1 MPSLKAQIEL
11 LNLEINI
18 IYKEIEHLN
27 FLINYI
33 EKARK
38 TLKSPYSIELADK
51 KIEEYKAS
59 IEKNKEEG
67 KVLRRKLEKL
77 ESSNKP
83 KQMG

>member
-59 IEKNKEEG
+59 IEKNKEV
-67 KVLRRKLEKL
+67 KRKGGRSGE
-77 ESSNKP
+77 EIEFA
-83 KQMG
+83 